1 MSIGLVES
9 VKVIVAEIISD
20 IGGNGPSRLAEP
32 LTEKEETA
40 GIPVGV
46 ESGIVAESIIVPGF
60 RTVLTLSIC
69 LEI

>member
-1 MSIGLVES
+1 MSIGLVEP
-9 VKVIVAEIISD
+9 VQIVVAEIVVD
-20 IGGNGPSRLAEP
+20 ICRECPSRLAEP
-32 LTEKEETA
+32 LAEKEETA